1 MKNASP
7 ATLDL
12 GRAFARTVASRNSPG
27 SYPWHYETGLI
38 LLAIWKFARKTG
50 DAGLRS
56 YVRDCADALVA
67 TDGTISGYRTDEFNL
82 DQINAGKILL
92 ELASEYGDPRYA
104 AAAKTLRAQLAGQ
117 PRTAAG
123 GFWHKKIYPYQM
135 WLDGLYM
142 QAPFAV
148 RWGLENGDAELVD
161 DACDQLVL
169 VEEKTR
175 EPSAG
180 LLYHAWDESRKQLW
194 SDPDSGRS
202 PHAWGRAMGWYSM
215 ALVDCLDLLPASHP
229 RRAAVADVFGRTAET
244 IAAYRDAKTGIWLQV
259 MDQAGRPGNYPEA
272 SASSMFCYALAKGV
286 SLGIVPEGTYA
297 EVARSAF
304 SALTDRYVTVD
315 SAGNASLAGICKVAG
330 LGGEPYRDGS
340 FSYYIGEP
348 VVADDFKGVGPYLLA
363 ATELG

>member
-7 ATLDL
+7 ATLEL
-12 GRAFARTVASRNSPG
+12 GRAFARTVASRHSPG

-38 LLAIWKFARKTG
+38 LLAIWKLARKTG
-50 DAGLRS
+50 DAELS
-56 YVRDCADALVA
+56 AYVKSCAEALVA
-67 TDGTISGYRTDEFNL
+67 PDGTIRGYRTDEFNL

-92 ELASEYGDPRYA
+92 ELAAEYGDPRYA

-123 GFWHKKIYPYQM
+123 GFWHKKIYPFQM

-161 DACDQLVL
+161 DACEQLLL

-175 EPSAG
+175 DPAGG

-194 SDPDSGRS
+194 SDPDNGRS

-215 ALVDCLDLLPASHP
+215 ALVDCLDLLPAAHP
-229 RRAAVADVFGRTAET
+229 KRAAVAAVFGRTAKT
-244 IAAYRDAKTGIWLQV
+244 IAAYRDPKTGIWLQV
-259 MDQAGRPGNYPEA
+259 LDQAGRPGNYPEA

-286 SLGIVPEGTYA
+286 SLGIIPDSEYSG
-297 EVARSAF
+297 VASAAF
-304 SALTDRYVTVD
+304 AALTDRYVAVD
-315 SAGNASLAGICKVAG
+315 AAGNASLSGICKVAG

-348 VVADDFKGVGPYLLA
+348 VVADDFKGVGPYILA
-363 ATELG
+363 AMELG